1 MSATLHK
8 LMLQVMRTDRDAER
22 TDAGWVTRCLF
33 CRKALLLP
41 ENGQQRGGG
50 VSLEHI
56 VPRSWFDHRAAADL
70 IADFDGP
77 NDLRNLALACRNC
90 NSGKGSGHDAN
101 GPLNPRAREIIVAL
115 LTKRA
120 ARFMPMED
128 VDDQD

>member
-8 LMLQVMRTDRDAER
+8 LMLQVMRTDRDAEL
-22 TDAGWVTRCLF
+22 TDAGWVAKCLF

-41 ENGQQRGGG
+41 ENGRQRSSG

-70 IADFDGP
+70 IADFDGS
-77 NDLRNLALACRNC
+77 NDLRNLALACRSC

-115 LTKRA
+115 LEKRA
-120 ARFMPMED
+120 KRFVPLNDES
-128 VDDQD
+128 